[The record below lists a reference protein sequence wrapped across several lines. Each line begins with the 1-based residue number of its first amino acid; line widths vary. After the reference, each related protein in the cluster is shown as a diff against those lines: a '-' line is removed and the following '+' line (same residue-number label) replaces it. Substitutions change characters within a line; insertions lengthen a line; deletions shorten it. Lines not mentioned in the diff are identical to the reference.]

1 MERRRSPRIP
11 VEVDLQLWRDKKV
24 KKKTKGSIKNL
35 SLEGMCVETD
45 LSFRMGSDLVLSLD
59 LPDKLKFNLVGKIVW
74 EKKEEKKYIYG
85 IRFSELDINEKP
97 KWYNFILATL
107 SK

>member
-45 LSFRMGSDLVLSLD
+45 L
-59 LPDKLKFNLVGKIVW
+59 
-74 EKKEEKKYIYG
+74 
-85 IRFSELDINEKP
+85 
-97 KWYNFILATL
+97 
-107 SK
+107 